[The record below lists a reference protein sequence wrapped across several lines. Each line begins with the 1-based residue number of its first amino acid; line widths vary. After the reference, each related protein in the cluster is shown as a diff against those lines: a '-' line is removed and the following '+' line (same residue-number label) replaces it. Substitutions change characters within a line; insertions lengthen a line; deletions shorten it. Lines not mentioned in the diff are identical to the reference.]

1 MTLFH
6 ARWREQMTLLASG
19 ALEGGERARAEAH
32 RAGCAECAH
41 DSESLGALL
50 DTMQNDPARDA
61 RLPIPVAA
69 LQTRVYARLD
79 EAPRASVRTW
89 AVPALAA
96 VLLAAVGAGLLWR
109 QAAGP
114 ASPAEVQVAAAS
126 PSAVPEPEMVS
137 DETLLRLER
146 TLARERTVRYL
157 SEAEDVIVT
166 VASTPER
173 CKKGKE
179 HVDVGDEARR
189 SRELLARRSLLV
201 ELDSESTPQAQ
212 DLLDD
217 VEQVLRD
224 VAALDA
230 CARRHDLEAIHRD
243 VSRRRLLMKI
253 DLMTRELQG

>member
-1 MTLFH
+1 VRFFH
-6 ARWREQMTLLASG
+6 TRWRERTALLASG
-19 ALEGGERARAEAH
+19 ALLGDERARADAH
-32 RAGCAECAH
+32 RAGCAECAR
-41 DSESLGALL
+41 DFESLSALVTAVH
-50 DTMQNDPARDA
+50 DDPAREV
-61 RLPIPVAA
+61 RLPIPLSA
-69 LQTRVYARLD
+69 LQTRVRARLD
-79 EAPRASVRTW
+79 AAPRPRTVGW
-89 AVPALAA
+89 AVPALTAA
-96 VLLAAVGAGLLWR
+96 LVAALGLGAWWR
-109 QAAGP
+109 QTTHESVPGAAP
-114 ASPAEVQVAAAS
+114 VAEVSPA
-126 PSAVPEPEMVS
+126 PVPEPVMVS
-137 DETLLRLER
+137 DETLLRLEQ

-166 VASTPER
+166 VAAAPER

-212 DLLDD
+212 ELLDD

-230 CARRHDLEAIHRD
+230 CARRHDLDAIHRD

>member
-6 ARWREQMTLLASG
+6 GRWREQVALLASG
-19 ALEGGERARAEAH
+19 ALEGETRARAEAH
-32 RAGCAECAH
+32 RAGCAECAR
-41 DSESLGALL
+41 DFESLSALVTAVL
-50 DTMQNDPARDA
+50 TDPAREA
-61 RLPIPVAA
+61 RMPIALSA
-69 LQTRVYARLD
+69 LQARVSARLD
-79 EAPRASVRTW
+79 EAPRARTRGW

-96 VLLAAVGAGLLWR
+96 ALVAALGAGVLWRAVPRGSGAAAV
-109 QAAGP
+109 P
-114 ASPAEVQVAAAS
+114 VAEAS

-173 CKKGKE
+173 CKKGRE

-201 ELDSESTPQAQ
+201 ELDSDSTPQAQ